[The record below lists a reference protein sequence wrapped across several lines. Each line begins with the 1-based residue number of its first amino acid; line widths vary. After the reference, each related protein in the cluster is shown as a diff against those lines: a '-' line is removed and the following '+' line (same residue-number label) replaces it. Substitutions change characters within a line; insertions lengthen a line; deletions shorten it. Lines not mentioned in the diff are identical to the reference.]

1 MSRTAADQSQRT
13 SAGRGSW
20 IPWIFIAGFGVVL
33 VANGTLIW
41 VAASTWTGIAVNR
54 AYDKGLTYNRNL
66 EAAARQEALRWQA
79 TLMASLSGDLAGTV
93 EVTLRDADGTPL
105 NRAEVFVQF
114 ERPTHEGHDFM
125 VELAADGAGAYAAP
139 FTAPLPGVW
148 DLRLIATRGDD
159 RYVTTERVV
168 LQ

>member
-1 MSRTAADQSQRT
+1 MSRTDARPSQPTKAR
-13 SAGRGSW
+13 AGSW

-33 VANGTLIW
+33 VANGTLIY

-66 EAAARQEALRWQA
+66 EAAARQAALGWESTVNA
-79 TLMASLSGDLAGTV
+79 TVTADLTGTV
-93 EVTLRDADGTPL
+93 EVALRDASGAPL
-105 NRAEVFVQF
+105 NRAEVVVQF

-125 VELAADGAGAYAAP
+125 VQLAADGAGSYAAP
-139 FTAPLPGVW
+139 FAAPLPGVW

-159 RYVTTERVV
+159 RYVTAKRVV
-168 LQ
+168 LR